1 MEDNVEKN
9 EAAKQQ
15 IAPEREA
22 VTEGDAEHG
31 GAGENA
37 ADGSQKSEGQ
47 NAAQA
52 AAPAKQPEEPAVEG
66 SVSELPYVGQ
76 TIEGKGVVYAVKR
89 VLGDTFIKI
98 SNDAADWQQI

>member
-1 MEDNVEKN
+1 MEDNAEKN

-15 IAPEREA
+15 VAPGQEA
-22 VTEGDAEHG
+22 VTESAAEQG